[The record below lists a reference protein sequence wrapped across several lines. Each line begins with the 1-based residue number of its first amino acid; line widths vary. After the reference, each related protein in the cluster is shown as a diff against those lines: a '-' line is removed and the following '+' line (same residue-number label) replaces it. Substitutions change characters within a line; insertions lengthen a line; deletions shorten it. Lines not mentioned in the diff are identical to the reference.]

1 MLSKEAGPALGQW
14 TVCDNID
21 LATVLQE
28 YEAYC
33 YVKFK
38 KFPKIAKRRTGNG
51 KVIRWNSHTYLVGLQ
66 CSCIKLSGILSQLV
80 S

>member
-1 MLSKEAGPALGQW
+1 MYCLCRFLDTVQMLTKEAGPALGQW
-14 TVCDNID
+14 MLCDNID

-38 KFPKIAKRRTGNG
+38 KFPKIAKRRAGSG
-51 KVIRWNSHTYLVGLQ
+51 EKVDVF
-66 CSCIKLSGILSQLV
+66 
-80 S
+80 

>member
-1 MLSKEAGPALGQW
+1 MILELLNISCRFLDTVQALSKEAGPGLGQW

-21 LATVLQE
+21 LTTVLQE

-38 KFPKIAKRRTGNG
+38 KFPKIAKRRTGSG
-51 KVIRWNSHTYLVGLQ
+51 K
-66 CSCIKLSGILSQLV
+66 
-80 S
+80 

>member
-1 MLSKEAGPALGQW
+1 MLTKEAGPALGQW
-14 TVCDNID
+14 TLCDNID

-38 KFPKIAKRRTGNG
+38 KFPKIAKRRAG
-51 KVIRWNSHTYLVGLQ
+51 
-66 CSCIKLSGILSQLV
+66 SGERV
-80 S
+80 DVF